1 MAKSR
6 KQPEPAWDGDYND
19 EVDNFHEDQEKIL
32 LNQSGISDKAQDEYE
47 LSDEEVL
54 GVDAES
60 ESEEEE
66 KYYEENGN
74 GENDQNE
81 EGWGAAKRNYYGADE
96 IEDEE
101 AAKEEEQ
108 EALRIQKKH
117 LSELNIE
124 DFYDEDDMDE
134 WKKTAESGLS
144 ETTELPDQDPSLL
157 SKAEKL
163 ALLKASHPE
172 VGPLTEEL
180 ISLEPKL
187 KKFKEE
193 LQSVKSQTAS
203 IKFAALSTYIGTIY
217 AYFALFVGKVEKG
230 KVDLKNHQVMEGILK
245 ARELWRRASEIRD
258 SNVLSDDIELV
269 EEADEV
275 DVESEQEEF
284 QDARD
289 SFDSDGSDEYQ
300 ELPSI
305 KRQRVHHKS
314 ESDSDEFAI
323 AKPRVQAKT
332 EKAKKVSAVDDEQE
346 TDEEE
351 KEKRKRTLRFYTSKI
366 DQRSNKMD
374 QKAYGG
380 DDDLPYKE
388 REFER
393 RQRLLEE
400 ARIRGLKSKVP
411 DEADDFGSDED
422 DDNTSINDNDGD
434 LYDKAKAS
442 SKQKKEA
449 RKQAHREAVTAAKE
463 GRLAELDDS
472 LGDGEKRAINYQILK
487 NKGLTPKR
495 RKENRNARVKKRK
508 KYDEAKKK
516 LKSVRAVYQA
526 PTSSYGGET
535 TGIKKNVVRS
545 VHFKA

>member
-1 MAKSR
+1 MARSR

-32 LNQSGISDKAQDEYE
+32 LDKAGGFDKARDEYE

-60 ESEEEE
+60 ESEEDE
-66 KYYEENGN
+66 KYYDETENQ
-74 GENDQNE
+74 ENEQEE

-117 LSELNIE
+117 LGELNIE

-134 WKKTAESGLS
+134 WKKTAESGVS
-144 ETTELPDQDPSLL
+144 DVTELPDQDPSLL

-163 ALLKASHPE
+163 ALLEASHPE

-180 ISLEPKL
+180 VSLEPKL
-187 KKFKEE
+187 KDLRQEYE
-193 LQSVKSQTAS
+193 SSESQTAS

-245 ARELWRRASEIRD
+245 ARELWRRASEVRD
-258 SNVLSDDIELV
+258 SSISAGLELA

-275 DVESEQEEF
+275 DVDSEQEEF

-289 SFDSDGSDEYQ
+289 SFESDESDEYQ
-300 ELPSI
+300 EIPSV
-305 KRQRVHHKS
+305 KRQRVHRES

-323 AKPRVQAKT
+323 AKPKSHVKPQ
-332 EKAKKVSAVDDEQE
+332 KAKKVSAADDEQE

-400 ARIRGLKSKVP
+400 ARLRGLKSKVP

-422 DDNTSINDNDGD
+422 DDNTAANGGDSGD
-434 LYDKAKAS
+434 LYDLAKAN
-442 SKQKKEA
+442 SKQKKDA
-449 RKQAHREAVTAAKE
+449 KKQAHTEAIRAAKE

-526 PTSSYGGET
+526 PTSSYGGES